1 MKDESEVALCQYR
14 CKCAIKI
21 QAVWRRY
28 IHIQRRNN
36 MNHAATL
43 IQRWFRASVAKND
56 SISFYSCNTSCMS
69 ENYSSDV
76 PLHEISSV
84 SMYPKGTSFKQKKD
98 NLTNKVVM
106 NELSSRYLH
115 VLVDEDTKFSG
126 SLYNNS
132 FSEEN
137 DMNIS
142 QKESTERTLYYGVN
156 KQVSRQISTIP
167 VIVDS
172 DLMMTCDQDSSFGM
186 VPFGSDPLD
195 ANSTKYLLPRDSL
208 DDKSAM
214 EDGYQVSHS
223 QPNKI
228 YEFSSLKEA
237 KSSPRS
243 PHSRAMG
250 ESEKFSQRN
259 FSQNESIHSNRTDPN
274 IRDEIIDTLSATS
287 PTRDA
292 IPSHSYSRTSSPRES
307 ILVERCIKHHVEG
320 HVVKHL
326 PNDDHALKE
335 EAATKIQSHWR
346 KFYAFVQYQF
356 DLSDIVFIQ
365 SLVRKRIAQKMMRKR
380 YMSIKLI
387 QTKVKTWLQRR
398 TTVRSDSD
406 YF

>member
-14 CKCAIKI
+14 CNCAIKI

-28 IHIQRRNN
+28 IHIQRRND
-36 MNHAATL
+36 MIHAATL
-43 IQRWFRASVAKND
+43 MQRWYRASVAKND

-84 SMYPKGTSFKQKKD
+84 SMYPKETSFKQKKD
-98 NLTNKVVM
+98 NLTKKVVSPHM

-132 FSEEN
+132 FIEEN

-142 QKESTERTLYYGVN
+142 QKKSTERTLYYGVN

-195 ANSTKYLLPRDSL
+195 ANSTKYLLPRNSL
-208 DDKSAM
+208 DDKNAM

-237 KSSPRS
+237 KSSRRS

-250 ESEKFSQRN
+250 ESEKIS
-259 FSQNESIHSNRTDPN
+259 
-274 IRDEIIDTLSATS
+274 LSATS

-398 TTVRSDSD
+398 ITVRSDSD